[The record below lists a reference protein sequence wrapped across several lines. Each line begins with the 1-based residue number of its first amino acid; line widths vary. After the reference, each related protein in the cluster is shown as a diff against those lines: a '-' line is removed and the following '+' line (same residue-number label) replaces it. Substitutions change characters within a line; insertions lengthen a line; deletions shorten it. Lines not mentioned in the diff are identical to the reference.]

1 VNYYRSV
8 CYFELG
14 NYDRALECVGLERGV
29 TETKG
34 WHLDVVEAVCW
45 SHQMH
50 TEQALGLLERVLAVP
65 FYEIDYLSV
74 LGLSELLKRIAK
86 AAELLDDQ
94 RLLALVERRLMR
106 SGLMPDSWF
115 QHFRESG
122 GEAMQENVKLYRCL
136 LEQPLD
142 EGWLLDP
149 DRLPEQESW
158 KGYMAEWGVLALS
171 EEHAGEIALSFQAQ
185 CYSCQ
190 PEVREV
196 QEVESAFTDIPGPV
210 WQAGRFPVTEDGE
223 SGLGE
228 GMDDWTV
235 PGDGE
240 DFRSL

>member
-1 VNYYRSV
+1 
-8 CYFELG
+8 
-14 NYDRALECVGLERGV
+14 
-29 TETKG
+29 
-34 WHLDVVEAVCW
+34 
-45 SHQMH
+45 MH
-50 TEQALGLLERVLAVP
+50 TEQAMGLLERVLAVP

-94 RLLALVERRLMR
+94 RLLALVEKRLMR

-171 EEHAGEIALSFQAQ
+171 EEHAGEIALSFQ
-185 CYSCQ
+185 CSVIRVSRRFERCRRWSLRSRIFR
-190 PEVREV
+190 VRC
-196 QEVESAFTDIPGPV
+196 
-210 WQAGRFPVTEDGE
+210 GRLVV
-223 SGLGE
+223 S
-228 GMDDWTV
+228 
-235 PGDGE
+235 
-240 DFRSL
+240 R